1 MSRDRLRQ
9 GAFAPPARAPGG
21 HMTTPTE
28 PPTTRPQR
36 PTRPT
41 FQAPTATTQPAVG
54 TPTSATGASPTSGT
68 PAVTGHSAPARELA
82 EGVVV
87 RVGEATVR
95 LRRVRPGDGPVLTEV
110 LLRMSQRTRWLRFH
124 SPILRFSA
132 AQLRSLT
139 EVDHHDRSV
148 LLAEVEVRPARWQP
162 VGFAQYARIGEG
174 RADAAIV
181 LEDAWQRRGIGR
193 VLALRLVE
201 AARAAGIATFTSEV
215 LSENRRTL
223 DFVRALA
230 PRTQGRLLGITTE
243 LTSWLD
249 PP

>member
-1 MSRDRLRQ
+1 
-9 GAFAPPARAPGG
+9 
-21 HMTTPTE
+21 MTTPTE
-28 PPTTRPQR
+28 PPTIRPQR
-36 PTRPT
+36 PTRPS
-41 FQAPTATTQPAVG
+41 FQAPTASTHPAVG
-54 TPTSATGASPTSGT
+54 TPATTASPTSPTSGT
-68 PAVTGHSAPARELA
+68 TAVTGNSAPAREPA
-82 EGVVV
+82 EGVVM

-230 PRTQGRLLGITTE
+230 PRTQGRLLGVTTE

>member
-1 MSRDRLRQ
+1 MPAGGATAGAASGTRLRTFEPLAS
-9 GAFAPPARAPGG
+9 GAGRD
-21 HMTTPTE
+21 
-28 PPTTRPQR
+28 
-36 PTRPT
+36 
-41 FQAPTATTQPAVG
+41 
-54 TPTSATGASPTSGT
+54 
-68 PAVTGHSAPARELA
+68 LA
-82 EGVVV
+82 DGVVV

-95 LRRVRPGDGPVLTEV
+95 LRPVRPGDGPLLTEV

-148 LLAEVEVRPARWQP
+148 VVAEVEVRPGRWQP
-162 VGFAQYARIGEG
+162 VGFAQYARIGED

-201 AARAAGIATFTSEV
+201 AARAAGIAAFTSEV

-230 PRTQGRLLGITTE
+230 PRTDGRLLGVTIE

-249 PP
+249 PL

>member
-1 MSRDRLRQ
+1 
-9 GAFAPPARAPGG
+9 
-21 HMTTPTE
+21 MTTPTE

-41 FQAPTATTQPAVG
+41 FQEPTATTHPAVG
-54 TPTSATGASPTSGT
+54 TSATTASPTSGT
-68 PAVTGHSAPARELA
+68 PAATGHSAPARELA
-82 EGVVV
+82 EGVVM

-230 PRTQGRLLGITTE
+230 PRTEGRLLGVTTE